1 MKSQISFEY
10 ILIIG
15 VVLMISLPSFYIL
28 RSYLRDS
35 SDSITLEEIEVI
47 AERII
52 STAKEASYK
61 GVGSRITVAF
71 NMPAGIEKAFIAEID
86 KNSDNKPEEHIL
98 AVNISTSEGS
108 SLKLFDSQVPIMLE
122 GRSPLIGECLN
133 TPNIRCKIYTF
144 YENETS
150 QGIKN
155 LKFEA
160 KGDGVHIGGVSLG

>member
-1 MKSQISFEY
+1 M
-10 ILIIG
+10 
-15 VVLMISLPSFYIL
+15 
-28 RSYLRDS
+28 
-35 SDSITLEEIEVI
+35 
-47 AERII
+47 
-52 STAKEASYK
+52 
-61 GVGSRITVAF
+61 
-71 NMPAGIEKAFIAEID
+71 
-86 KNSDNKPEEHIL
+86 
-98 AVNISTSEGS
+98 
-108 SLKLFDSQVPIMLE
+108 FDSQVPIMLE